1 MKKTTRKKME
11 GAKRVYHGSWANSKL
26 AGGFCWRMSARTSG
40 ETERGFGK
48 KSAPARSPT
57 KVLAT
62 QAKVSMTSILFYV
75 VCKVVCFY
83 SQVFVP

>member
-1 MKKTTRKKME
+1 ME
-11 GAKRVYHGSWANSKL
+11 GANGVYHGSWANSEL
-26 AGGFCWRMSARTSG
+26 AGWFCWRMSARTSG

-48 KSAPARSPT
+48 KARCPT
-57 KVLAT
+57 KVAAT

-75 VCKVVCFY
+75 VCKVVCFC